1 MVYQSAGERKMLK
14 MYIDLTTNV
23 SQNSPLIQWA
33 NSQDNPH
40 VAMGHIGTHLDTYEK
55 TDIPLE
61 YFKSEGILF
70 DVRGVPET
78 TTDHVN
84 MDMIRP
90 GDFVLFRTGRI
101 EEHAYGEPAYFENHP
116 QLSHELIA
124 ALTEKGIRFIGV
136 DCPGI
141 RQHSEHEA
149 ADRLCEQRGI
159 YIIENLKNLDQI
171 HSRRFTVYTMWLE
184 DEEMTGLR
192 CRVIAECS
200 E

>member
-1 MVYQSAGERKMLK
+1 MH
-14 MYIDLTTNV
+14 IDLTTNV
-23 SQNSPLIQWA
+23 SQNSPLIRWA

-55 TDIPLE
+55 TAIPLE
-61 YFKSEGILF
+61 YFKSQGILF
-70 DVRGVPET
+70 DVRGIPEIT
-78 TTDHVN
+78 TEDVAL
-84 MDMIRP
+84 DMIRP

-101 EEHAYGEPAYFENHP
+101 EEHAYGEPAYFEHHP

-124 ALTEKGIRFIGV
+124 ALTEKEIRFIGV

-141 RQHSEHEA
+141 RRHSEHEA
-149 ADRLCEQRGI
+149 VDRLCEQRGI
-159 YIIENLKNLDQI
+159 YIIENLSNLDQL
-171 HSRRFTVYTMWLE
+171 HSRRFAVYTMWLE
-184 DEEMTGLR
+184 DEKMTGLR